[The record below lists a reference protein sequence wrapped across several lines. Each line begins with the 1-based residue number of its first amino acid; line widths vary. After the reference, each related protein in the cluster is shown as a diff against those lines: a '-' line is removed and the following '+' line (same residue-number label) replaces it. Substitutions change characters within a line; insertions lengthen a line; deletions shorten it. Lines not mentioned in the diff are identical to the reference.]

1 MNSIEI
7 ERDCIKTGDGG
18 FVSIEAEVYFDYEY
32 TPAQTSGR
40 MEDAVPASEELD
52 VTDASGEAI
61 VIDSSGV
68 EISTKKIKT
77 LNDLLAYMDIGDI
90 EEDIL
95 DSM

>member
-7 ERDCIKTGDGG
+7 ERDCIETGDGG

-32 TPAQTSGR
+32 TPPQISGR

-52 VTDASGEAI
+52 VTNASGEATI
-61 VIDSSGV
+61 TNSSGV
-68 EISTKKIKT
+68 EVSTKEIKT
-77 LNDLLAYMDIGDI
+77 LDDLLEYMDIGDI

-95 DSM
+95 KSV